1 METKIAVATVS
12 GKAYYLLVKALR
24 ERKIDFLSL
33 TPFES
38 VPLNVKV
45 VITTEA
51 ERKHIRHPSIVV
63 YREDMGP
70 SAVVDQ
76 AMKLTEGKKVFETI
90 VVGLDPGKTF
100 GLAVL
105 IDGKVTKTFTCS
117 SEDEAVKT
125 VTDIFRQEREP
136 SVRVLKIGSSPSTY
150 TENLL
155 SSFDGVLPKEVTIEL
170 VQEAGT
176 THFSGQTVH
185 KRRLKHVM
193 AAVKIG
199 ERHGQIYKRKGELV
213 TS

>member
-1 METKIAVATVS
+1 MEAQIAVATVS

-24 ERKIDFLSL
+24 ERKVDFLSL
-33 TPFES
+33 TPFEN

-51 ERKHIRHPSIVV
+51 ERKHIRHPSVV
-63 YREDMGP
+63 VCREDTDP
-70 SAVVDQ
+70 STVVDE
-76 AMKLTEGKKVFETI
+76 AMKLIDGKKTFETL

-105 IDGKVTKTFTCS
+105 TDGKVTKTFTCS
-117 SEDEAVKT
+117 GEDETVKT
-125 VTDIFRQEREP
+125 VSDIFKREEEP
-136 SVRVLKIGSSPSTY
+136 AVRVLKIGSSPSVY
-150 TENLL
+150 AGNLL
-155 SSFDGVLPKEVTIEL
+155 SRFDDVLPRNVTIEV

-193 AAVKIG
+193 AAIKIA
-199 ERHGQIYKRKGELV
+199 ERHGQVYKRKGAS
-213 TS
+213 TT